1 MAHPAARSITSVYVF
16 TYVAACVLARSVVL
30 GGDELPKYKNHYY
43 YLSPPEEMDFT
54 EGNTLCHLHGGYL
67 AEIND
72 KEEFDFIA
80 NEILSG
86 LADYKDIGIKI
97 GVKWSGTED
106 AGKWVYMA
114 SGGDVTYTHPAPG
127 YTLYQRE
134 GACLGLSRH
143 RQNASWYMYSTRYD
157 SHGTRSW
164 MCSWKSNDHNLCEIP
179 AAA

>member
-1 MAHPAARSITSVYVF
+1 
-16 TYVAACVLARSVVL
+16 
-30 GGDELPKYKNHYY
+30 
-43 YLSPPEEMDFT
+43 MDFT
-54 EGNTLCHLHGGYL
+54 EGNTLCLLHGGYL

-72 KEEFDFIA
+72 KEEFDFIN
-80 NEILSG
+80 NEILSAP
-86 LADYKDIGIKI
+86 ADYNDNGIKI
-97 GVKWSGTED
+97 GVKWSGTRD
-106 AGKWVYMA
+106 FGKFVYMT

-127 YTLYQRE
+127 YTLYHWE

-143 RQNASWYMYSTRYD
+143 RYDALWYMFSTRYN